1 MVDIREIK
9 AKVQLLKE
17 KENKCF
23 GPNVTEEFVNE
34 TKDLKIEI
42 KQLCEQYEREN
53 E

>member
-9 AKVQLLKE
+9 AKVKLLKE
-17 KENKCF
+17 KEKQCF
-23 GPNVTEEFVNE
+23 GNNVTEEFVIE
-34 TKDLKIEI
+34 TTNLKIEI